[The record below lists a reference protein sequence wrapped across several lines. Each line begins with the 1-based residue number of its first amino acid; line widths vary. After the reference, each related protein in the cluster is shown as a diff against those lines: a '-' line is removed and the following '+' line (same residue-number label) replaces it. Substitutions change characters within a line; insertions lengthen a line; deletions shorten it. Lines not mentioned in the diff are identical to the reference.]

1 MKKIA
6 LSAVCVLA
14 CLSAFAAG
22 RPSIEMLTI
31 GNAGN
36 KANSDG
42 NGRVDYVYEI
52 GKYEVSNSEYIQ
64 FLNSAAT
71 KTDSNKYYVW
81 GKQGASATKCGIER
95 AGAGTDENPFTYT
108 LKSGKE
114 NKPAIYI
121 TAYAAAR
128 FCNWLETGDAN
139 SGAYDFGT
147 YGDNFAA
154 LFAKADKTKY
164 HLPTLDEWVKAAY
177 YNPNTD
183 SYQKFATDDGTA
195 EGKIVYQLPGTSEP
209 EDVTINEDYANPNGT
224 VNQNGN
230 VFEWIGYADETGSG
244 FLLGGYYASS
254 EDDLWSQKLYKPIT
268 SLDDSSAGFRVA
280 RGMTAPVPE
289 PAAIAALLGAAAL
302 AAAAVR
308 RKASK

>member
-6 LSAVCVLA
+6 LSVVCVFA
-14 CLSAFAAG
+14 CLAAFAAD
-22 RPSIEMLTI
+22 RPSIEMVTI

-81 GKQGASATKCGIER
+81 GKKGADATKCGIER

-139 SGAYDFGT
+139 SGAYDFET
-147 YGDNFAA
+147 YGDDFAA
-154 LFAKADKTKY
+154 LFANADKTKY
-164 HLPTLDEWVKAAY
+164 HLPTLDEWIKAAY

-195 EGKIVYQLPGTSEP
+195 EGKVVYQPSGVSEP
-209 EDVTINEDYANPNGT
+209 EDVSIYEDYANPNGT

-230 VFEWIGYADETGSG
+230 VFEWIGYADETGNG
-244 FLLGGYYASS
+244 FLLGGYYASP
-254 EDDLWSQKLYKPIT
+254 EDSLWNQRLVKLIT
-268 SLDDSSAGFRVA
+268 SLDDSSAGFRIA
-280 RGMTAPVPE
+280 KGMTVPVPE
-289 PAAIAALLGAAAL
+289 PASIAALLGAAAL
-302 AAAAVR
+302 AVAAVR
-308 RKASK
+308 RRASK

>member
-6 LSAVCVLA
+6 LSVVCVFA
-14 CLSAFAAG
+14 CLAAFAAD
-22 RPSIEMLTI
+22 RPSIEMVTI

-42 NGRVDYVYEI
+42 HGRVDYVYEI

-71 KTDSNKYYVW
+71 KPDPNNYFVW
-81 GKQGASATKCGIER
+81 GKKGESATKCGIDR

-139 SGAYDFGT
+139 SGAYDFET
-147 YGDNFAA
+147 YGNNFAA
-154 LFAKADKTKY
+154 LFANADKTKY

-195 EGKIVYQLPGTSEP
+195 EGKIVYKLPGTSEP
-209 EDVTINEDYANPNGT
+209 EDVSKYGEFANPNGT

-230 VFEWIGYADETGSG
+230 VFEWIGYADKTDNG

-254 EDDLWSQKLYKPIT
+254 EDDLWRQQLDKCIT
-268 SLDDSSAGFRVA
+268 DLNDSSAGFRVA

-289 PAAIAALLGAAAL
+289 PEAIAALLGAAAL

-308 RKASK
+308 RRASK

>member
-14 CLSAFAAG
+14 CLAAFAAD
-22 RPSIEMLTI
+22 RPSIEMVTI
-31 GNAGN
+31 GNVGN

-71 KTDSNKYYVW
+71 KAGSNKYYVW
-81 GKQGASATKCGIER
+81 GKQEESAPKCGIER
-95 AGAGTDENPFTYT
+95 TGAGTDESPFTYT

-139 SGAYDFGT
+139 TGAYDFGT
-147 YGDNFAA
+147 YGDDFAA
-154 LFAKADKTKY
+154 LFANADKTKY

-177 YNPNTD
+177 YNPRTD

-195 EGKIVYQLPGTSEP
+195 EGKIVYKPSNVSEP
-209 EDVTINEDYANPNGT
+209 EDVTIYEDYANPNGT

-230 VFEWIGYADETGSG
+230 VFEWIGYADEAGNG
-244 FLLGGYYASS
+244 FLLGGYYDSP
-254 EDDLWSQKLYKPIT
+254 EDSLWDQKLYRLIT
-268 SLDDSSAGFRVA
+268 NLDDSSAGFRIA
-280 RGMTAPVPE
+280 KGMTVPVPE

-302 AAAAVR
+302 AAAVSR
-308 RKASK
+308 RVSK